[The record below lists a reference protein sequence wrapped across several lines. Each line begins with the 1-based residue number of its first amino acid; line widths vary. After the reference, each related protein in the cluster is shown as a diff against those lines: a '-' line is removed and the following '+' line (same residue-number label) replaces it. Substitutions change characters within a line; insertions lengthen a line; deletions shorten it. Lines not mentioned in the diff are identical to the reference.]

1 MKILSAENGM
11 TPKQEKMVEQVS
23 ELFEIM
29 KQERVEELE
38 ITRADTRIHLK
49 RKGHGAPQHA
59 PVPAVTAAVVAAPP
73 AAAPAEEPAKP
84 AFSGE
89 TIQSPIMGML
99 YRAPSP
105 SSPPFVKEGEIVDAG
120 KTLCIVEAMKVMNEI
135 KADRRM
141 KIVKILVENGKSIT
155 ANQDLFQIERA

>member
-1 MKILSAENGM
+1 MKILSAENGL

-49 RKGHGAPQHA
+49 RKGHGAPQYA
-59 PVPAVTAAVVAAPP
+59 PVPAAAVTAPP

-89 TIQSPIMGML
+89 TVQSPIMGMM

-105 SSPPFVKEGEIVDAG
+105 SSPPFVKEGEVVDAG

>member
-29 KQERVEELE
+29 KQERIEELE
-38 ITRADTRIHLK
+38 ITRADSRIHLK

-59 PVPAVTAAVVAAPP
+59 PAPAAAAAAAPQ
-73 AAAPAEEPAKP
+73 ASAPAEEPAKQ
-84 AFSGE
+84 AYSGE
-89 TIQSPIMGML
+89 TIQSPIMGVM

-105 SSPPFVKEGEIVDAG
+105 SSPPFVKEGEVVDAG

-141 KIVKILVENGKSIT
+141 KIVKILVENGKAIT

>member
-1 MKILSAENGM
+1 MKILSAENGL
-11 TPKQEKMVEQVS
+11 TPKQEKMVEQVG

-29 KQERVEELE
+29 KHERIEELE
-38 ITRADTRIHLK
+38 ITRADSRIHLK
-49 RKGHGAPQHA
+49 RKGHGAPA
-59 PVPAVTAAVVAAPP
+59 PAPAAPAP
-73 AAAPAEEPAKP
+73 AAPAAAAPAEAPAKP

-89 TIQSPIMGML
+89 TIQSPIMGVM

-105 SSPPFVKEGEIVDAG
+105 SSPPFVKEGEVVDAG

>member
-11 TPKQEKMVEQVS
+11 TPKQEKMVEQVG

-29 KQERVEELE
+29 KQERIEELE
-38 ITRADTRIHLK
+38 ISRADSRIHLK

-59 PVPAVTAAVVAAPP
+59 PVPVAAAVTPAPSS
-73 AAAPAEEPAKP
+73 APAEEPAKP

-89 TIQSPIMGML
+89 TIQSPIMGVM

-105 SSPPFVKEGEIVDAG
+105 SSPPFVKEGEVVDAG

-155 ANQDLFQIERA
+155 ANQDLFQIERV